1 MSRLREGLILDI
13 DLRYLRD
20 ALHDPA
26 TGLTYE
32 ALTGKN
38 KQSVPDCER
47 LIGPGVISFLER
59 KGHIGGASIIRRIHN
74 WHKAFDGRGLTE
86 EQRSTYCRDMKEW
99 LLSDWMPWYSSQ
111 PNFSTIDVNRWA
123 LDFLSFVEEPLMIL
137 EEIRMS
143 GFPESLEKKKKILKP
158 FITCM

>member
-1 MSRLREGLILDI
+1 MSRLREGFIPDI

-32 ALTGKN
+32 ALTEKN

-47 LIGPGVISFLER
+47 LIGLGVISFLER

-74 WHKAFDGRGLTE
+74 WHKAVDGRGLSE
-86 EQRSTYCRDMKEW
+86 EQRSTHCRDMKEW
-99 LLSDWMPWYSSQ
+99 LLSDWMPQYSSQ
-111 PNFSTIDVNRWA
+111 PDFSTIDVNRPIKGICGFTQETVVGLVA
-123 LDFLSFVEEPLMIL
+123 NL
-137 EEIRMS
+137 ES
-143 GFPESLEKKKKILKP
+143 GE
-158 FITCM
+158 